1 MQLRKRV
8 FYAVLAAATAAV
20 VAPLAG
26 TSSADPPHPQPGFI
40 GQVPG
45 DKCVSETPQEK
56 AIYGTRVRYGEACK
70 RVQYTF
76 GPIVVKPGQNEAM
89 IEPVTIEKPA
99 YDGYLVRFKPDLLR
113 AVDGKKTQTDV
124 LHLHH
129 ATWLNLGN
137 SYGDGPF
144 FAAGEEKTISTLPQG
159 YGMEVKGSDSWGL
172 LYMVHNATTQDEVV
186 WITYDI
192 DFIPKAEG
200 DRLGITPVKPIWLD
214 VQKKPIA
221 PGAPSTSSNPVFN
234 VQRGSGHVDPETK
247 HKVCAWPKEN
257 CSKFDTYGNVTPQQ
271 GKNIKLAGADW
282 TVPPELSGT
291 LIGLGGHIHP
301 GGIRDEVSLVRG
313 GVEKPIFISDAL
325 YWDTKHPGQI
335 GAQPDSWNLSMT
347 ITGAPL
353 SWKVKIKP
361 GDKLRINALYD
372 SQDASWYEGMGIVVA
387 YVAPID
393 KVKPA
398 GLDVF
403 DKNVTLDRGVPVNA
417 PTPKGAWLNG
427 SPFNPDRCT
436 PDLVGPNKRLC
447 LRGMVTHSMVPESSH
462 TGGCPPGGC
471 PALPKKDGQLVTD
484 IHSAGFT
491 YGEADLGVVG
501 QTGIPLLK
509 LNQPARFWNEDAT
522 ARIWHTYT
530 RCKEPC
536 TGATGVDYPTA
547 NGGTGTFGD
556 PGDFDS
562 GEIGYGLLFEPAKSQ
577 IGGND
582 PYDQKWLQ
590 DATYWTY
597 TPKATGTYTFW
608 CRIHPSMR
616 GAFKVVK

>member
-1 MQLRKRV
+1 VQFRKRLV
-8 FYAVLAAATAAV
+8 YAVLLGGCVALG
-20 VAPLAG
+20 APLAG
-26 TSSADPPHPQPGFI
+26 TSSAAPPHPQPGFVQ
-40 GQVPG
+40 QVPG
-45 DKCVSETPQEK
+45 SACVAETPEER
-56 AIYGTRVRYGEACK
+56 AITGSKPRYGDACK

-89 IEPVTIEKPA
+89 LEPVTIEKPA

-113 AVDGKKTQTDV
+113 AVDGKKTQTDL

-129 ATWLNLGN
+129 ATWLNLGKA
-137 SYGDGPF
+137 YGDGPF

-159 YGMEVKGSDSWGL
+159 YGMEVKGSDTWGL

-192 DFIPKAEG
+192 DFIPKAAG
-200 DRLGITPVKPIWLD
+200 DRLGLTPVKPIWLD
-214 VQKKPIA
+214 VQKKAIA

-234 VQRGSGHVDPETK
+234 VQRGSGHVDRETG
-247 HKVCAWPKEN
+247 HRVCAWPKEN
-257 CSKFDTYGNVTPQQ
+257 CATFDTYGNVTPQQ
-271 GKNIKLAGADW
+271 GKAIKLAGSDW
-282 TVPPELSGT
+282 TVPPALAGT

-301 GGIRDEVSLVRG
+301 GGIRDEVSIVRG
-313 GVEKPIFISDAL
+313 GREKPIFISDAL
-325 YWDTKHPGQI
+325 YWDTRHPGRI
-335 GAQPDSWNLSMT
+335 GARPDSWNLSMT
-347 ITGAPL
+347 ITGSPL
-353 SWKVKIKP
+353 GWKVKIKP

-387 YVAPID
+387 YVAPVD
-393 KVKPA
+393 KLKPA
-398 GLDVF
+398 GVDVF
-403 DKNVTLDRGVPVNA
+403 DKNVTIDRGVPIGA

-427 SPFNPDRCT
+427 SPFEPDRCT
-436 PDLVGPNKRLC
+436 PDLVGPAKRLC
-447 LRGMVTHSMVPESSH
+447 IRGMVTHGMVPESSH
-462 TGGCPPGGC
+462 TGGCPPDGC
-471 PALPKKDGQLVTD
+471 PALPDKDGRVVTD

-491 YGEADLGVVG
+491 YGEADLGVIG

-509 LNQPARFWNEDAT
+509 LDKPARFWNEDAV

-530 RCKEPC
+530 RCRLPC

-547 NGGTGTFGD
+547 DGGSGQFGD
-556 PGDFDS
+556 PMDFDS

-577 IGGND
+577 VGGND
-582 PYDQKWLQ
+582 PYDGKWVQ
-590 DATYWTY
+590 DATYWTF
-597 TPKATGTYTFW
+597 TPKKTGTYTFW

>member
-1 MQLRKRV
+1 VQLRKRV
-8 FYAVLAAATAAV
+8 LYAVLAAASAAL
-20 VAPLAG
+20 VAPLAS
-26 TSSADPPHPQPGFI
+26 TSSASPPHPQPGFV

-45 DKCVSETPQEK
+45 DKCVSETSEEK

-89 IEPVTIEKPA
+89 IQPVTIEKPA

-113 AVDGKKTQTDV
+113 AVDGQKTQTDV

-172 LYMVHNATTQDEVV
+172 LYMVHNATTQTEVV

-192 DFIPKAEG
+192 DFIPKADG
-200 DRLGITPVKPIWLD
+200 DKLGLTPVKPIWLD
-214 VQKKPIA
+214 VQKKQIA

-234 VQRGSGHVDPETK
+234 VQKGSGHVDAETQ
-247 HKVCAWPKEN
+247 HQVCAWPKEN
-257 CSKFDTYGNVTPQQ
+257 CAKFDTYGNVTPQQ
-271 GKNIKLAGADW
+271 GKSIKLAGSDW
-282 TVPPELSGT
+282 TVPEELSGT
-291 LIGLGGHIHP
+291 LIGLGGHLHP
-301 GGIRDEVSLVRG
+301 GGIRDEVSLVRKG
-313 GVEKPIFISDAL
+313 KEKTIFISDAL
-325 YWDTKHPGQI
+325 YWDTKKPGHI
-335 GAQPDSWNLSMT
+335 GAQPNSWNLSMT

-353 SWKVKIKP
+353 GWKVKINK
-361 GDKLRINALYD
+361 GDVLRLNALYD
-372 SQDASWYEGMGIVVA
+372 SELASWYEGMGIVVA
-387 YVAPID
+387 YVAPDD
-393 KVKPA
+393 KQKPA
-398 GLDVF
+398 GVDVF
-403 DKNVTLDRGVPVNA
+403 SPGVTIDRGVPAGA
-417 PTPKGAWLNG
+417 PTPKGQWLQG
-427 SPFNPDRCT
+427 STFSPSRCT
-436 PDLVGPNKRLC
+436 PNLTGAAKRLC
-447 LRGMVTHSMVPESSH
+447 IRGMVTHSMVAESSH
-462 TGGCPPGGC
+462 TGGCPAGGC
-471 PALPKKDGQLVTD
+471 PALTKKEGQLVTD

-491 YGEADLGVVG
+491 YGEADLGVIE

-509 LNQPARFWNEDAT
+509 VGQQARFWNEDAA

-536 TGATGVDYPTA
+536 TGQTGVDYPIA
-547 NGGTGTFGD
+547 DGGSGKFGD
-556 PGDFDS
+556 PMDFDS

-582 PYDQKWLQ
+582 PYDEKWLQ
-590 DATYWTY
+590 DATYWTF
-597 TPKATGTYTFW
+597 TPKATGTFTFW

>member
-1 MQLRKRV
+1 MQFRKRGV
-8 FYAVLAAATAAV
+8 YTALLAGCVALG
-20 VAPLAG
+20 APLAS
-26 TSSADPPHPQPGFI
+26 TSFADPPHPQPGFVE
-40 GQVPG
+40 QVPG
-45 DKCVSETPQEK
+45 APCTSETPEEK
-56 AIYGTRVRYGEACK
+56 AVNGSKPRYGEACK

-89 IEPVTIEKPA
+89 IQPVTIEKPG

-113 AVDGKKTQTDV
+113 AVDGKKTQTDL

-129 ATWLNLGN
+129 ATWLNLGE

-159 YGMEVKGSDSWGL
+159 YGMQVKGSDSWGL
-172 LYMVHNATTQDEVV
+172 LYMVHNATTQNEVV

-192 DFIPKAEG
+192 DFIPQAQG
-200 DRLGITPVKPIWLD
+200 DKLGLTPVKPIWLD
-214 VQKKPIA
+214 VQKKSIA

-234 VQRGSGHVDPETK
+234 VQRGSGHVDAETK
-247 HKVCAWPKEN
+247 RRVCAWPKEN
-257 CSKFDTYGNVTPQQ
+257 CAKFDTYGNVTPQQ
-271 GKNIKLAGADW
+271 GKTIRLPGADW
-282 TVPPELSGT
+282 TVPPELAGT

-301 GGIRDEVSLVRG
+301 GGIRDEVSIVRG

-325 YWDTKHPGQI
+325 YWDTKRPGRA
-335 GAQPDSWNLSMT
+335 GGPPNSWNLSMT
-347 ITGAPL
+347 ITGSPL
-353 SWKVKIKP
+353 GWKVKIKP

-372 SQDASWYEGMGIVVA
+372 SQEASWYEGMGIVVA
-387 YVAPID
+387 YVAPVD
-393 KVKPA
+393 KIKPA

-403 DKNVTLDRGVPVNA
+403 DKNVTLDRGVPTTA

-427 SPFNPDRCT
+427 SPFNPGRCT
-436 PDLVGPNKRLC
+436 PNLVGPAKRLC
-447 LRGMVTHSMVPESSH
+447 LRGMVTHGMVPESTH

-471 PALPKKDGQLVTD
+471 PPLPNKDGRVVTD

-491 YGEADLGVVG
+491 YGEADLGVIG
-501 QTGIPLLK
+501 QTGVPLLK
-509 LNQPARFWNEDAT
+509 LNQPARFWNEDAV

-547 NGGTGTFGD
+547 NGGTGRFGD
-556 PGDFDS
+556 PMDFDS

-582 PYDQKWLQ
+582 PYDEKFVQ
-590 DATYWTY
+590 DAAYWSF
-597 TPKATGTYTFW
+597 TPKNTGTYTFW

>member
-1 MQLRKRV
+1 VQLNKRV
-8 FYAVLAAATAAV
+8 AYGVFAVAAAVLI
-20 VAPLAG
+20 APLAG
-26 TSSADPPHPQPGFI
+26 SSIADPPHPQPGFL
-40 GQVPG
+40 QPVPG
-45 DKCVSETPQEK
+45 DKCLSETPQEK
-56 AIYGTRVRYGEACK
+56 AIFGTRVRYGEACK
-70 RVQYTF
+70 RIQYTF
-76 GPIVVKPGQNEAM
+76 GPIEVKPGQNEAM
-89 IEPVTIEKPA
+89 IQPVTIEKPA

-159 YGMEVKGSDSWGL
+159 YGMEVKATDSWGL
-172 LYMVHNATTQDEVV
+172 LYMVHNATTQTEHV

-192 DFIPKAEG
+192 DFIAKADG
-200 DRLGITPVKPIWLD
+200 DKLGLNPVKPIWLD
-214 VQKKPIA
+214 VQKKKIA
-221 PGAPSTSSNPVFN
+221 EGAPSTSSNPVFN

-247 HKVCAWPKEN
+247 HRVCTWPKEN
-257 CSKFDTYGNVTPQQ
+257 CSTFDVYGNVTPQQ
-271 GKNIKLAGADW
+271 GKPIKLPGSDW
-282 TVPPELSGT
+282 TVPADLAGT

-301 GGIRDEVSLVRG
+301 GGIRDEVALVRG
-313 GVEKPIFISDAL
+313 GVEKTIFISDAL
-325 YWDTKHPGQI
+325 YWNTKKPGQI
-335 GAQPDSWNLSMT
+335 GAAPNSWNLSMT

-353 SWKVKIKP
+353 GWKVKIKP

-372 SQDASWYEGMGIVVA
+372 AQDASWYEGMGIVVA
-387 YVAPID
+387 YVATTD

-403 DKNVTLDRGVPVNA
+403 DKNVTLDRGVPVTA

-427 SPFNPDRCT
+427 SPFTPDRCT
-436 PDLVGPNKRLC
+436 PNLAGPAKRLC
-447 LRGMVTHSMVPESSH
+447 LRGMVTHDMVEESTH
-462 TGGCPPGGC
+462 TGGCPTGGC
-471 PALPKKDGQLVTD
+471 VALPNKDGQLVTD

-491 YGEADLGVVG
+491 YGEADLGVIG

-509 LNQPARFWNEDAT
+509 LGQPVRFWNEDAA

-530 RCKEPC
+530 RCALPC

-547 NGGTGTFGD
+547 NGGSGRFGD
-556 PGDFDS
+556 PMDFDS
-562 GEIGYGLLFEPAKSQ
+562 GEIGWGLPFEPSKQQ

-582 PYDQKWLQ
+582 PYDEKWVQ
-590 DATYWTY
+590 DSAYWTF
-597 TPKATGTYTFW
+597 TPKQTGTFAFW